1 MEIWDIILIVLI
13 ILAIL
18 AAIIVASIYHKKC
31 TTKYGK
37 ADSDSIIDENT
48 FKTMMQTHLYLNG
61 KTGPDVLDPS
71 VISVYIDE
79 FMDSPRR
86 DNPLQH
92 LKDKLRSK
100 YNVKCDINDTK
111 IELSAAEKSA
121 FPDMTLR
128 LHPVLDIMHNDN
140 NIYISVDYINDHI
153 QYNIMINDTN
163 IGQRALSEIDELIT
177 FISDFFRLTD
187 DSESKTNITEAIKMI
202 NAAFPS
208 LKVNYNGH
216 DSAKITGA
224 KNFILYGL
232 NTPKPTSAKYEIE
245 YSDSEFDHISNLES
259 LKNVIQTHLQQPT
272 IPNTSPIT
280 QYVPVCDPSCCGSV
294 STSRSVS
301 RHNMGMCNIL

>member
-18 AAIIVASIYHKKC
+18 AAIIVAFIYHKKC

-37 ADSDSIIDENT
+37 ADSDNIIDEDI
-48 FKTMMQTHLYLNG
+48 FKTMMQTHAYRNG
-61 KTGPDVLDPS
+61 KTGPGVLDPS

-79 FMDSPRR
+79 FMEASS

-100 YNVKCDINDTK
+100 YNLKCDINDTK
-111 IELSAAEKSA
+111 IELSAAEKLA
-121 FPDMTLR
+121 FPDMTWR
-128 LHPVLDIMHNDN
+128 LHPVLDIAYNADH
-140 NIYISVDYINDHI
+140 IYISVDYINDHI
-153 QYNIMINDTN
+153 QYKIVINDEHGFN
-163 IGQRALSEIDELIT
+163 PRVLSEIDELIA
-177 FISDFFRLTD
+177 FISNILRFSN

-202 NAAFPS
+202 NATFPS
-208 LKVNYNGH
+208 LKVEYNGH

-259 LKNVIQTHLQQPT
+259 LKNVIQTHLQPPT

>member
-1 MEIWDIILIVLI
+1 MEVWVIILIVLI

-18 AAIIVASIYHKKC
+18 AAIIVAAVYYKKRII
-31 TTKYGK
+31 KYGK
-37 ADSDSIIDENT
+37 ADSDIIIDEDT
-48 FKTMMQTHLYLNG
+48 FKAMMQTNLYRNG
-61 KTGPDVLDPS
+61 KTGPGVLDPS

-79 FMDSPRR
+79 FMESSS

-92 LKDKLRSK
+92 LKDKLRSR
-100 YNVKCDINDTK
+100 YNLKCDINDKK
-111 IELSAAEKSA
+111 IELSAAEKLA
-121 FPDMTLR
+121 FPDMKWR
-128 LHPVLDIMHNDN
+128 LHPVLDITHNDDH
-140 NIYISVDYINDHI
+140 IYISVDYINDHI
-153 QYNIMINDTN
+153 QYNVMVNEYN
-163 IGQRALSEIDELIT
+163 IGQRKLSEIDELIT
-177 FISDFFRLTD
+177 FISDMWQLHD
-187 DSESKTNITEAIKMI
+187 DSESKTNITEAIEMI
-202 NAAFPS
+202 NVTFPS
-208 LKVNYNGH
+208 LKVDYNGH

-259 LKNVIQTHLQQPT
+259 LKNVIQTHLQPST